1 LRLSILVIL
10 ALLMT
15 SITASAQWKEYPMPQ
30 LGFIVEFPA
39 APASSTGTY
48 KTGFVVPSPAPVHVY
63 TVREPNEIF
72 MATVADLLDR
82 KEEGATILV
91 EAFFNLNLL
100 GDMTA
105 HSTSRV
111 ETGRNA
117 IFGHFVTIKCRGGR
131 IPDQQGQTETAHAWF
146 KGVTGMDCPDGNRLM
161 VNLFFTRGRQYM
173 MIGMSTPDKEDGSF
187 GPDALRFT
195 NSISFYRADGTR
207 DPADQV
213 K

>member
-10 ALLMT
+10 TVLMT
-15 SITASAQWKEYPMPQ
+15 SMTAAAQWKEYPMPQ
-30 LGFIVEFPA
+30 LGFIAEFPA
-39 APASSTGTY
+39 APATSTGNY
-48 KTGFVVPSPAPVHVY
+48 KTGMLVSSAPVHLY
-63 TVREPNEIF
+63 TVREPNEIY
-72 MATVADLLDR
+72 MATVTDLLDR
-82 KEEGATILV
+82 KDEGATILI

-161 VNLFFTRGRQYM
+161 VNLFFTRGRLYM
-173 MIGMSTPDKEDGSF
+173 LVGISTPDKEDNSF
-187 GPDALRFT
+187 GPNALRFT
-195 NSISFYRADGTR
+195 NSMSFYRADGTR

>member
-1 LRLSILVIL
+1 MRLSILVIL
-10 ALLMT
+10 TVLMT
-15 SITASAQWKEYPMPQ
+15 SMTAAAQWKEYPMPQ
-30 LGFIVEFPA
+30 LGFIAEFPA
-39 APASSTGTY
+39 APATSTGNY
-48 KTGFVVPSPAPVHVY
+48 KTGMLVSSAPVHLY
-63 TVREPNEIF
+63 TVREPNEIY
-72 MATVADLLDR
+72 MATVTDLLDR
-82 KEEGATILV
+82 KDEGATILI

-161 VNLFFTRGRQYM
+161 VNLFFTRGRLYM
-173 MIGMSTPDKEDGSF
+173 LVGISTPDKEDNSF
-187 GPDALRFT
+187 GPNALRFT
-195 NSISFYRADGTR
+195 NSMSFYRADGTR